1 MLINSLSFLV
11 FFIIVVVVY
20 FVPVVRSKSLRQ
32 NLWLLFASY
41 VFYGLTDWRMV
52 PLLAGATVTFYALGA
67 AVENMMRR
75 ERWTAASRLTTLS
88 VALGVALLLYFKYLD
103 FFGQSFATLLSSLG
117 LQVSWTTLHIL
128 VPVGVSFFT
137 FKLISYVVEIH
148 RERIQASHNLVE
160 FATYIAFFPTIMSGP
175 IDRPGKFLPQLRRA
189 HEFDYTLALDGCRQV
204 LWGIFT
210 KMCIADNLANL
221 TSSCWVD
228 PSSFSASRLVIAALL
243 FPIQMYADFAG
254 YSDMAIGVAKVLGFK
269 VERNFNHPYLAR
281 NVAEYWRRWHMSLT
295 SWITDYVFM
304 PLNIAMRDHGRL
316 GTIIAVM
323 VNLIVIG
330 LWHGANWTYALF
342 GLYHGLLFIPLVFSG
357 SFGRNRKLKPG
368 NHGLPQGRDL
378 LKMLGA
384 YCLVAIGLLIFQAP
398 SVSQLWGYMNA
409 MSSLSLFTVPSLGVP
424 AFTYLGLVMLIGCE
438 WLCRDRE
445 HPLQFVHGPAV
456 SSRAVRWTI
465 YYVLILCIFL
475 FQGETQRFIYFQF

>member
-1 MLINSLSFLV
+1 MLINSLPFLA
-11 FFIIVVVVY
+11 FFAVVLIVY
-20 FVPVVRSKSLRQ
+20 FAPMLRGRAMWQ
-32 NLWLLFASY
+32 NAWLLLVSY
-41 VFYGLTDWRMV
+41 VFYGMTDWRMV
-52 PLLAGATVTFYALGA
+52 PLLMGTTLAYYGLGIALKRA
-67 AVENMMRR
+67 IDR
-75 ERWTAASRLTTLS
+75 EQWRAASWLTTLA
-88 VALGVALLLYFKYLD
+88 VALGVGLLLYFKYLD
-103 FFGQSFATLLSSLG
+103 FFGQSIAVMLTAMG
-117 LQVSWTTLHIL
+117 LHVSWTALHIL

-148 RERIQASHNLVE
+148 RERIEPCGNLVD

-175 IDRPGKFLPQLRRA
+175 IDRPGKFIPQLQ
-189 HEFDYTLALDGCRQV
+189 HPHTFDYALALDGCRQV
-204 LWGIFT
+204 LWGLFT
-210 KMCIADNLANL
+210 KMCIADNLALL
-221 TSSCWVD
+221 TAGSWQSPEV
-228 PSSFSASRLVIAALL
+228 FSASRLALSALL
-243 FPIQMYADFAG
+243 FPLQMYADFAG

-304 PLNIAMRDHGRL
+304 PLNIAMRDRGRL

-323 VNLIVIG
+323 VNLVVIG

-357 SFGRNRKLKPG
+357 SFGRNRKLRPDP
-368 NHGLPQGRDL
+368 HGLPQGRDL
-378 LKMLGA
+378 MKMLGT

-398 SVSQLWGYMNA
+398 SLSHLWQYVRA
-409 MSSLSLFTVPSLGVP
+409 LAQPSLLSVPSLGLP
-424 AFTYLGLVMLIGCE
+424 AFTYVGLAMLVGCE

-456 SSRAVRWTI
+456 SSRAVRWSI
-465 YYVLILCIFL
+465 YYLLILCILL
-475 FQGETQRFIYFQF
+475 FQGQTQQFIYFQF